1 MNQQTNDIS
10 LFAERIRT
18 RYPEGLTGVISVG
31 GTRTTYILDQAQQS
45 ADPGQINDVNDYAL
59 NMQMRYLNLAEM
71 FFELGGQ
78 NIIMPVLSYQS
89 FYERGEEYA
98 KRYTKFAQWLVAE
111 PFQAFY
117 HQMDVDPYFIGID
130 TLLHLPEHE
139 VGHELGRVLKDFQ
152 DQWNYQDG
160 RKKILWEIAPIPLF
174 SFWQAQFTMSPEEQ
188 AKLQEQ
194 INSAS
199 DMNVMHDMLYRYY
212 SKAAFGTEL
221 PVPHFYIA
229 SNRNGDLKSRSP
241 LPLSLI
247 CGGSFRMFFTPYP
260 SLFMTR
266 ETLQVIL
273 QDLAFGREDSAS
285 VRSFK
290 TDYSGQFTSEMIEAE
305 RERIFALRDDPNSVF
320 GLSRRR

>member
-1 MNQQTNDIS
+1 MNQTPDEIR
-10 LFAERIRT
+10 LFAERIRAH
-18 RYPEGLTGVISVG
+18 YPEGLTGVISVG
-31 GTRTTYILDQAQQS
+31 GTRTTYILEQSQQS

-89 FYERGEEYA
+89 FYERGEEYTR
-98 KRYTKFAQWLVAE
+98 RYTKFAQWLIAE
-111 PFQAFY
+111 PFQEFY
-117 HQMDVDPYFIGID
+117 HRLDVDPYFIGID
-130 TLLHLPEHE
+130 TLQNLPEHQI
-139 VGHELGRVLKDFQ
+139 GHELGHVLQDFQ
-152 DQWNYQDG
+152 DQWDYQDG
-160 RKKILWEIAPIPLF
+160 RKKLLWEIAPIPLF

-188 AKLQEQ
+188 AELQAQ
-194 INSAS
+194 LNQAS
-199 DMNVMHDMLYRYY
+199 DMNVMHDVLYRYY
-212 SKAAFGTEL
+212 SKAAFGTEI

-241 LPLSLI
+241 IPLSLI

-260 SLFMTR
+260 SLFMTQ
-266 ETLQVIL
+266 ETLQYIL
-273 QDLAFGREDSAS
+273 QDLAFGHDDSAS

-290 TDYSGQFTSEMIEAE
+290 PDYSGQFTAEMIEKE
-305 RERIFALRDDPNSVF
+305 RQRIDDLRNDPTAIL